1 MEFLRLG
8 RNLKKLLTFVALN
21 NIIYLGYKIG
31 GENVVAKKI
40 GRPTDNP
47 KSTPIH
53 IRLDEES
60 EQVLSAYCKQENVPR
75 AEGVRRGIK
84 KLADDIKK

>member
-1 MEFLRLG
+1 MVGQKFFK
-8 RNLKKLLTFVALN
+8 NLLTFVAPN

-47 KSTPIH
+47 KSIPIH